1 MMQPARSR
9 RVTRQ
14 AQQRQRREWRDQLRE
29 LQDRTQRQAIP
40 RRDDG
45 PPPRID

>member
-1 MMQPARSR
+1 MQPARSR
-9 RVTRQ
+9 KAARLIE
-14 AQQRQRREWRDQLRE
+14 QRQRREWREQQRE